1 MNKIETLQNIKSHFS
16 NRIIVPKALDEFYHW
31 TAQQNEHYGSY
42 YISGCFEWQS
52 DDYEAITQWFG
63 SDYND
68 RFGVFGAG
76 SSGNLYAFWIDD
88 NGEQKIVHLGS
99 EGDEL
104 LVLGNTF
111 IEFLQYLS
119 IGYDDPYSEDFHLT
133 INEIQQRDKVDYS
146 FPAEQMEQH
155 YHDAKKLQ
163 TDEGIAALFEGI
175 DLPQEELDSIKETMK
190 NTDFSYLQPTPENK
204 KAFEEQVR
212 KNEQKALE
220 NNKRLNEFQQ
230 WLFDYLGVN
239 SPKCATEINC
249 LQDKSFASWVAKRL
263 ENI

>member
-1 MNKIETLQNIKSHFS
+1 MENLQKIKSYFS
-16 NRIIVPKALDEFYHW
+16 NRIIVPKAFDDFYHW

-42 YISGCFEWQS
+42 YISGCFEWRA
-52 DDYEAITQWFG
+52 DDYDAIKHWFG
-63 SDYND
+63 SDCND

-76 SSGNLYAFWIDD
+76 STGNLYAFWIDD
-88 NGEQKIVHLGS
+88 SGQQKIVHLGS

-119 IGYDDPYSEDFHLT
+119 IGYDDPSSEDFHLT

-146 FPAEQMEQH
+146 FPTEQMEQY
-155 YHDAKKLQ
+155 YHDTKKLQ
-163 TDEGIAALFEGI
+163 TDEGIVALFEGV
-175 DLPQEELDSIKETMK
+175 DLSQEELDSIKKTMK

-204 KAFEEQVR
+204 KAYEEQVR

-220 NNKRLNEFQQ
+220 DTKRLNEFQQ
-230 WLFDYLGVN
+230 WLSNSFGVN
-239 SPKCATEINC
+239 SPKRATDISY
-249 LQDKSFASWVAKRL
+249 LQDKSFANWVAKHEKYL
-263 ENI
+263 KE